1 MIPAPENPEL
11 HHTAYLVTDM
21 AASIR
26 RWEDLGAR
34 LELPATLVSAD
45 QVRVSFLAF
54 QGGRIELVEPCE
66 GSRIKGTGADR
77 GRPDHLCFRC
87 DNFDEMIKGARSSG
101 GVVVRPPVPSQ
112 AFEGKRMAFV
122 LYHALG
128 LIEWVER

>member
-1 MIPAPENPEL
+1 MGGPGGS
-11 HHTAYLVTDM
+11 TG
-21 AASIR
+21 AARDASER
-26 RWEDLGAR
+26 GSGPGVLLD
-34 LELPATLVSAD
+34 
-45 QVRVSFLAF
+45 F

-66 GSRIKGTGADR
+66 GSRIKSTGADR

-87 DNFDEMIKGARSSG
+87 DNFDEMIKGARSNG